1 MTEIRHSIDWFQ
13 YSVKWPDAI
22 WEWPVERSEGFAL
35 VKSAIPFID
44 TAGWKPERDSE
55 HRVLPMAGYP
65 STYDLLYASA
75 HVDPMRAE
83 QKIGVRMTG
92 QNLGAYR
99 DLGGTEGRL
108 LEFYSSA
115 GGKASRIDIAFDLMD
130 YGIDILRIFKDWET
144 GKVKSN
150 ARTVQPFT
158 KATRNSDGTISKAS
172 TLYFGSR
179 ESEVFVRIYEKGKQM
194 QTDLDWLRIEL
205 EIKGEKARVVS
216 EDCRKLGTDKVG
228 KALLLSYFTAMPY
241 HFWKDLTKGDSV
253 PLTPVGRKM
262 TAHDAWILN
271 VIIPMLQDDI
281 RKEWE
286 GETDRGITR
295 HVEALIRENWT
306 RRMMCI
312 REQYGFY
319 EHAKELAKTI
329 Q

>member
-1 MTEIRHSIDWFQ
+1 MTEIKHSIDWFQ
-13 YSVKWPDAI
+13 YSVKWPDEI
-22 WEWPVERSEGFAL
+22 WQWPLERAEGFPI
-35 VKSAIPFID
+35 VKTCVPFID
-44 TAGWKPERDSE
+44 TQGWNTERDSE

-65 STYDLLYASA
+65 QTYDLLYASA
-75 HVDPMRAE
+75 HVDPNRPE
-83 QKIGVRMTG
+83 QKIGIRMTG

-108 LEFYSSA
+108 LEFYSKI
-115 GGKASRIDIAFDLMD
+115 GGKASRIDIAFDLLD
-130 YGIDILRIFKDWET
+130 YGIDPLRIFKDWET

-158 KATRNSDGTISKAS
+158 KATRNADGTISKAS

-179 ESEVFVRIYEKGKQM
+179 ESELMVRVYEKGKQM
-194 QTDLDWLRIEL
+194 QTDLDWVRVEL
-205 EIKGEKARVVS
+205 EIKGDKAGAVC
-216 EDCRKLGTDKVG
+216 EDLARLGVAAVG
-228 KALLLSYFTAMPY
+228 RELLRAYFSKMPY
-241 HFWKDLTKGDSV
+241 KFWVDLIAGDSV

-262 TAHDAWILN
+262 TAHDAWLLN

-295 HVEALIRENWT
+295 NVEAIIRENWT

-312 REQYGFY
+312 REQYGMY
-319 EHAKELAKTI
+319 PKGEAAAD
-329 Q
+329 